1 MGHLQKLGSRGRRGR
16 ARRLAAAALAVAGA
30 ALAGCA
36 APGPA
41 HPAAP
46 AAAAPAAAAPAAAAP
61 AAAAPA
67 AAAPVAVAPAPA
79 EAGDRFARG
88 KAVLGRLDPAAPQ
101 RVMDGYAGLAP
112 DFGRYV
118 IEYPFGDIYARPGL
132 DLRTRLL
139 TAVAALAAVGDS
151 EVPLGN
157 HIRYALNVGCT
168 RDEIVETIMQTSV
181 YAGFPR
187 AVKGLAV
194 AEKVLA
200 EQGGGK

>member
-1 MGHLQKLGSRGRRGR
+1 MSTGRPPGGRGR
-16 ARRLAAAALAVAGA
+16 AARLAAAALAAA

-36 APGPA
+36 AAGPA
-41 HPAAP
+41 RPASP
-46 AAAAPAAAAPAAAAP
+46 
-61 AAAAPA
+61 
-67 AAAPVAVAPAPA
+67 PVAAPAPA
-79 EAGDRFARG
+79 AAGDRFARG
-88 KAVLGRLDPAAPQ
+88 AAVLGRLDRGAPG
-101 RVMDGYAGLAP
+101 RVMEAYAGVAP

-168 RDEIVETIMQTSV
+168 RDEIVETVMQVSV

-194 AEKVLA
+194 LEKVLA
-200 EQGGGK
+200 ERGGDGGSR

>member
-1 MGHLQKLGSRGRRGR
+1 MSNAVFDKDPTGKVAIATG
-16 ARRLAAAALAVAGA
+16 ARRLAAAALAAAVA
-30 ALAGCA
+30 ALAGCTA
-36 APGPA
+36 TGPA
-41 HPAAP
+41 RPAAP
-46 AAAAPAAAAPAAAAP
+46 PAA
-61 AAAAPA
+61 
-67 AAAPVAVAPAPA
+67 APAPA

-88 KAVLGRLDPAAPQ
+88 SAVLGRLDPAAPQ
-101 RVMDGYAGLAP
+101 RVMEGYADLAP

-168 RDEIVETIMQTSV
+168 REEIVETVMQVSV

-194 AEKVLA
+194 VEKVLA
-200 EQGGGK
+200 ERGGERGSP

>member
-1 MGHLQKLGSRGRRGR
+1 MSTGRPLGRRGR
-16 ARRLAAAALAVAGA
+16 AARLAAAVLAAA

-36 APGPA
+36 ATGPA
-41 HPAAP
+41 RPASP
-46 AAAAPAAAAPAAAAP
+46 
-61 AAAAPA
+61 
-67 AAAPVAVAPAPA
+67 PVAAPAPA
-79 EAGDRFARG
+79 AAGDRFARG
-88 KAVLGRLDPAAPQ
+88 EAVLGRLDPAAPR
-101 RVMDGYAGLAP
+101 RVTEAYAGVAP

-157 HIRYALNVGCT
+157 HIRYALNAGCT
-168 RDEIVETIMQTSV
+168 REEIVETVMQVSV

-194 AEKVLA
+194 LEKVLA
-200 EQGGGK
+200 ERGGDGGAR

>member
-1 MGHLQKLGSRGRRGR
+1 MASRRGASEEER
-16 ARRLAAAALAVAGA
+16 PAAAALAVAGA

-41 HPAAP
+41 RPAAP
-46 AAAAPAAAAPAAAAP
+46 A
-61 AAAAPA
+61 
-67 AAAPVAVAPAPA
+67 AVAPAPA

-101 RVMDGYAGLAP
+101 RVMDAYAGVAP

-157 HIRYALNVGCT
+157 HIRYALNAGCT
-168 RDEIVETIMQTSV
+168 REEIVETIMQTSV

-200 EQGGGK
+200 ERGGGQ

>member
-1 MGHLQKLGSRGRRGR
+1 
-16 ARRLAAAALAVAGA
+16 A
-30 ALAGCA
+30 
-36 APGPA
+36 
-41 HPAAP
+41 
-46 AAAAPAAAAPAAAAP
+46 
-61 AAAAPA
+61 
-67 AAAPVAVAPAPA
+67 APAPA
-79 EAGDRFARG
+79 AAGDRFARG
-88 KAVLGRLDPAAPQ
+88 EAVLGRLDPAAPR
-101 RVMDGYAGLAP
+101 RVMEAYAGVAP

-157 HIRYALNVGCT
+157 HIRYALSVGCT
-168 RDEIVETIMQTSV
+168 REEIVETIMQVSV

-194 AEKVLA
+194 LEKVLA
-200 EQGGGK
+200 ERADDGGAR

>member
-1 MGHLQKLGSRGRRGR
+1 MSTGRPLGRCGR
-16 ARRLAAAALAVAGA
+16 AARLAAAALAAA

-36 APGPA
+36 ATGPA
-41 HPAAP
+41 RPASPPPASPPAASPAP
-46 AAAAPAAAAPAAAAP
+46 AA
-61 AAAAPA
+61 
-67 AAAPVAVAPAPA
+67 
-79 EAGDRFARG
+79 AGDRFARG
-88 KAVLGRLDPAAPQ
+88 EAVLGRLDPAAPR
-101 RVMDGYAGLAP
+101 RVMEVYAGVAP

-157 HIRYALNVGCT
+157 HLRYALNVGCT
-168 RDEIVETIMQTSV
+168 REEIVETIMQVSV

-194 AEKVLA
+194 LEKVLA
-200 EQGGGK
+200 ERAGDGGAR

>member
-1 MGHLQKLGSRGRRGR
+1 MSTDHLPGRRGR
-16 ARRLAAAALAVAGA
+16 AARLVAAALATAAAALS
-30 ALAGCA
+30 GCA
-36 APGPA
+36 ATGPVR
-41 HPAAP
+41 PASP
-46 AAAAPAAAAPAAAAP
+46 
-61 AAAAPA
+61 
-67 AAAPVAVAPAPA
+67 PVAAPAPA
-79 EAGDRFARG
+79 ESGDRFSRG

-101 RVMDGYAGLAP
+101 RVMDVYAGVAP

-118 IEYPFGDIYARPGL
+118 IEYPFGDIYARPRL

-157 HIRYALNVGCT
+157 HVRYALNIGCT
-168 RDEIVETIMQTSV
+168 REELVETVMQVSV

-194 AEKVLA
+194 VEKVLA
-200 EQGGGK
+200 ERGGERGSR

>member
-1 MGHLQKLGSRGRRGR
+1 MGQSQKIGSREGRCR
-16 ARRLAAAALAVAGA
+16 ARRLAAAALVVAGA

-41 HPAAP
+41 RPAAP
-46 AAAAPAAAAPAAAAP
+46 AAAAPAAAAPAAA
-61 AAAAPA
+61 
-67 AAAPVAVAPAPA
+67 APAPA

-101 RVMDGYAGLAP
+101 RVMDVYAGLAP

>member
-1 MGHLQKLGSRGRRGR
+1 M
-16 ARRLAAAALAVAGA
+16 
-30 ALAGCA
+30 
-36 APGPA
+36 
-41 HPAAP
+41 
-46 AAAAPAAAAPAAAAP
+46 
-61 AAAAPA
+61 
-67 AAAPVAVAPAPA
+67 
-79 EAGDRFARG
+79 EA
-88 KAVLGRLDPAAPQ
+88 
-101 RVMDGYAGLAP
+101 YAGVAP

-157 HIRYALNVGCT
+157 HIRYALSVGCT
-168 RDEIVETIMQTSV
+168 REEIVETIMQVSV

-194 AEKVLA
+194 LEKVLA
-200 EQGGGK
+200 ERADDGGAR

>member
-1 MGHLQKLGSRGRRGR
+1 
-16 ARRLAAAALAVAGA
+16 A
-30 ALAGCA
+30 
-36 APGPA
+36 
-41 HPAAP
+41 
-46 AAAAPAAAAPAAAAP
+46 
-61 AAAAPA
+61 
-67 AAAPVAVAPAPA
+67 APAPA
-79 EAGDRFARG
+79 AAGDRFARG
-88 KAVLGRLDPAAPQ
+88 ETVLGRLDPAAPR
-101 RVMDGYAGLAP
+101 RVMEVYAGVAP

-157 HIRYALNVGCT
+157 HIRYALKVGCT
-168 RDEIVETIMQTSV
+168 REEIVETVMQVSV

-194 AEKVLA
+194 LEKVLA
-200 EQGGGK
+200 ERGGDGDAR

>member
-1 MGHLQKLGSRGRRGR
+1 MGQSQKIGSRGRRGR

-41 HPAAP
+41 RP
-46 AAAAPAAAAPAAAAP
+46 
-61 AAAAPA
+61 
-67 AAAPVAVAPAPA
+67 AAPVAVAPAAAAPAPA

-200 EQGGGK
+200 EPGGGK

>member
-1 MGHLQKLGSRGRRGR
+1 MGQSQKIGSRGRRGR
-16 ARRLAAAALAVAGA
+16 ARRLAAVALAMAGA

-41 HPAAP
+41 RPASPATAAP
-46 AAAAPAAAAPAAAAP
+46 ATAALAIAAPAT
-61 AAAAPA
+61 
-67 AAAPVAVAPAPA
+67 AVPAPA

-101 RVMDGYAGLAP
+101 RVMDVYAGLAP

-168 RDEIVETIMQTSV
+168 REEIVETIMQTSV

-194 AEKVLA
+194 AEEVLA
-200 EQGGGK
+200 EQGGGQ

>member
-1 MGHLQKLGSRGRRGR
+1 MGQSQKIGSREGR

-41 HPAAP
+41 RPAVPAAVAP
-46 AAAAPAAAAPAAAAP
+46 AAAAPAAA
-61 AAAAPA
+61 
-67 AAAPVAVAPAPA
+67 APAPA

-101 RVMDGYAGLAP
+101 RVMDVYAGLAP

-157 HIRYALNVGCT
+157 HIRYALNAGCT

-200 EQGGGK
+200 ERGGGQ